1 MRTACSARERQVA
14 TARLAEDPR
23 AQIEREVLA
32 CGSAS
37 SLLRLV
43 ARSQARII
51 VTGCLPAVWERA
63 SELTGLLARCGSDQ
77 HAQLL
82 PLLLDLTEA
91 YLPKADLQGLISL
104 AASAGL
110 CESESASVQS
120 LLSARLSQ
128 LLADLPSL
136 RRPEALE
143 LLCLLPERSSA
154 HRRLLSGCQPLL
166 GDPRVVAALS
176 TPCLL
181 RLLTLALG
189 PVDERAAGLP
199 RRLADSMLAALA
211 ARAPGLP
218 PAVALRALRA
228 LARVGARLGSA
239 GGLESL
245 AGCLAERAVPLLP
258 ALGPAQLCAFAGDV
272 RALCGCQIGTGG
284 VLEHLCVDAKR
295 SFHCLCQSLTL
306 CPADR
311 YRQMPG
317 S

>member
-63 SELTGLLARCGSDQ
+63 SELTGLLERCGSDQ

-82 PLLLDLTEA
+82 PLLWDLTEA

-110 CESESASVQS
+110 CECESVSVQS
-120 LLSARLSQ
+120 LLSARLAQ
-128 LLADLPSL
+128 LLADLPAL

-154 HRRLLSGCQPLL
+154 HRRLL
-166 GDPRVVAALS
+166 
-176 TPCLL
+176 
-181 RLLTLALG
+181 
-189 PVDERAAGLP
+189 
-199 RRLADSMLAALA
+199 
-211 ARAPGLP
+211 
-218 PAVALRALRA
+218 
-228 LARVGARLGSA
+228 
-239 GGLESL
+239 
-245 AGCLAERAVPLLP
+245 
-258 ALGPAQLCAFAGDV
+258 
-272 RALCGCQIGTGG
+272 TG
-284 VLEHLCVDAKR
+284 
-295 SFHCLCQSLTL
+295 
-306 CPADR
+306 
-311 YRQMPG
+311 
-317 S
+317 